1 MCGGLS
7 QSPPTLSLVPPPTQG
22 FKNIAVTVSFL
33 TANLKKELQKLEELD
48 LFVKFNMEAKRVLH
62 VHKKMYMY
70 NHVY

>member
-1 MCGGLS
+1 M
-7 QSPPTLSLVPPPTQG
+7 
-22 FKNIAVTVSFL
+22 
-33 TANLKKELQKLEELD
+33 EELD